1 MTSLVFDSETDGL
14 LEQLTK
20 LHCLAFADVDTDE
33 LHSFADQPGYRPI
46 EEGLDILAKADTII
60 GHNVIKFDVPA
71 IQKVYPRWK
80 PRGTV
85 RDSMLTASLVYPK
98 NPTLFDI
105 DRKLIEADKLPKHL
119 MGRHSLEA
127 WGHRLGDYKGDYK
140 GGWEKWSEEMQVY
153 MDQDVRVTT
162 KLWRKLLKELAAW
175 EASAGKRNAI
185 FECVELEHEVAWII
199 ARQERY
205 GVRLDVE
212 HTGRLLGQITDQHD
226 MLMREMANLFPPK
239 VVRTPFIPKVNSSKF
254 GYQKGVLT
262 YKEKTIPFN
271 PGSRDHVADR
281 LIGLG
286 WKPVER
292 TKDGK
297 WKVDDDILQDLP
309 WPEAQ
314 KLARMFK
321 LQKQIGTLSTG
332 RGAFLKK
339 VTKHGTIHHR
349 CDSNGAVTGR
359 ATHSDPN
366 MNVSK
371 EGEFRSL
378 FGPVN
383 GGIQVG
389 TDADSL
395 EARVEAGFTVKY
407 DGGAYREM
415 ILSGDKSQGT
425 DVHTRNMNA
434 IKPIVSIITR
444 DTAKNTKYA
453 WTYGAADWKLGF
465 TAGAKGT
472 REAVA
477 SAGGK
482 IRRRMLAASPGLA
495 KLVETIDGILS
506 GYKVVNGK
514 KIKRAKRDYLW
525 GLDGRKLIVRAKHA
539 ALNTLFQSAGSVI
552 FKKAMVLREVKLT
565 GHLPSVI
572 GTQGVGVIE
581 GGFLVPGKDYEQML
595 WVHDET
601 QCEARNHE
609 VGERVGKAME
619 DAIREA
625 GEHFKFDCPMAGNSD
640 YGKNWGEC
648 H

>member
-1 MTSLVFDSETDGL
+1 MTALVFDCETDGL
-14 LEQLTK
+14 LDQLTK

-33 LHSFADQPGYRPI
+33 LHTFADQPGYRPI
-46 EEGLDILAKADTII
+46 EEGLRILAGADTII
-60 GHNVIKFDVPA
+60 GHNSIKFDVPA
-71 IQKVYPRWK
+71 IRKVYPWWK
-80 PRGTV
+80 PRGIV

-105 DRKLIEADKLPKHL
+105 DRKLIEKSKLPKHL

-140 GGWEKWSEEMQVY
+140 GGWDKWSEEMQVY

-162 KLWRKLLKELAAW
+162 KLWRRLLKELNEW
-175 EASAGKRNAI
+175 ESSAKKRGAI
-185 FECVELEHEVAWII
+185 FECVELEHEVAWLI

-205 GVRLDVE
+205 GVGFDVE
-212 HTGRLLGQITDQHD
+212 HAGRLLGQLTDQHTT
-226 MLMREMANLFPPK
+226 LMREMANLFPPK
-239 VVRTPFIPKVNSSKF
+239 VIRTPFIPKVNSSKF

-262 YKEKTIPFN
+262 YKEKTVPFN

-286 WKPVER
+286 WQPVER

-332 RGAFLKK
+332 DGAFLKK
-339 VTKHGTIHHR
+339 VTKRGTIHHR

-359 ATHSDPN
+359 ATHSSPN
-366 MNVSK
+366 MNVPK
-371 EGEFRSL
+371 GGEFRSL

-425 DVHTRNMNA
+425 DVHTRNMSA
-434 IKPIVSIITR
+434 IKPIVSTITR

-472 REAVA
+472 REAIA

-495 KLVETIDGILS
+495 KLVETIEKTLKS
-506 GYKVVNGK
+506 RN
-514 KIKRAKRDYLW
+514 YLW
-525 GLDGRKLIVRAKHA
+525 GLDGRKLVVRAKHA

-552 FKKAMVLREVKLT
+552 FKKAMVIREVKLT
-565 GHLPSVI
+565 GHMPSAI
-572 GTQGVGVIE
+572 GSHGVEIVRE
-581 GGFLVPGKDYEQML
+581 GFLVPGKDYEQML

-601 QCEARNHE
+601 QCEARTQE
-609 VGERVGKAME
+609 IAERVGKAME
-619 DAIREA
+619 DAICEA

-640 YGKNWGEC
+640 YGKNWGAC